1 MPDVHKTEKTQVVAQ
16 GGKYEEYDKMAVT
29 GGTTTEDQIARNAG
43 PQPAPKV
50 K

>member
-1 MPDVHKTEKTQVVAQ
+1 MPREQKETEKTQIVAQ
-16 GGKYEEYDKMAVT
+16 GGDTDPAKIR

-43 PQPAPKV
+43 PQPTPKV